1 MKKFA
6 FICGAMA
13 LAFFA
18 AALFAMPSTSHL
30 IGLAAHDG
38 MPTPAMAMVALVGA
52 NPAMRKSRMPSFPA
66 SMFSGVV
73 PAAIIG
79 SVRNEVNIEKL
90 LAEVKASLKEVT
102 DDVKSTAE
110 NALKQAKDSGSVTDE
125 LKQKADKLL
134 TSQSKLEDMQN
145 KLNDR
150 IEQLST
156 RNSDLEQ
163 KLAGRRGGGGADEP
177 KSLGQMVAEHE
188 AIKQYASAGA
198 KGAVSVSVQNAITS
212 STASAGSLIAPQRDT
227 EIVGLPRRQLFIR
240 QLLQQGPTSSNAVQ
254 YARLKTR
261 TLNAGMQAEGALKNE
276 SNLVWEP
283 ADANVRTIAHWIP
296 VSRQAM
302 DDIPQ
307 LQSEIDG
314 ELRYGLDFVEEAQ
327 ILKGDGTGQNLLG
340 LVAQAMAY
348 LKPTGITVQAVTK
361 IDVLRIA
368 ILLASLNEYSA
379 DGIVIN
385 PVDWTDIELLKD
397 GEARYLFASI
407 IQMAGPQLWGRPVI
421 STAAMGRD
429 EFLVGAFRMAAKV
442 WDRMDTEVSIS
453 SEDRDNFVKN
463 MLTVRAEKR
472 LALAVKRPGAL
483 VTGNFTTAKAM

>member
-30 IGLAAHDG
+30 IGLMAHHG
-38 MPTPAMAMVALVGA
+38 SPSPSMAMVALVGA
-52 NPAMRKSRMPSFPA
+52 HPAMRKSRMPSFPA
-66 SMFSGVV
+66 SMFSVAI
-73 PAAIIG
+73 PAGIIG
-79 SVRNEVNIEKL
+79 SVRNEANIEKL
-90 LAEVKASLKEVT
+90 LADVKASLKDIT
-102 DDVKSTAE
+102 DGVKSTAE
-110 NALKQAKDSGSVTDE
+110 DALKQAKNNGSVTDE
-125 LKQKADKLL
+125 LKQKADQLL
-134 TSQSKLEDMQN
+134 TNQSKLEDMQN
-145 KLNDR
+145 KLTDR

-156 RNSDLEQ
+156 RNADLEQ
-163 KLAGRRGGGGADEP
+163 KLAGRRGATAEEA
-177 KSLGQMVAEHE
+177 KSLGQMVAEHDS
-188 AIKQYASAGA
+188 IKQYAAGGA

-240 QLLQQGPTSSNAVQ
+240 QLLQQGPTTSNAIQ
-254 YARLKTR
+254 YARLKAR
-261 TLNAGMQAEGALKNE
+261 ALNAAMQAEGAMKAE
-276 SNLVWEP
+276 SNLIWEP

-327 ILKGDGTGQNLLG
+327 VLKGDGTGQNLLG
-340 LVAQAMAY
+340 LVPQAVEY
-348 LKPTGITVQAVTK
+348 SKPAGITVQGTTK

-397 GEARYLFASI
+397 GESRYIFASI

-421 STAAMGRD
+421 STAAMSTD

-483 VTGNFTTAKAM
+483 ITGDFATAKAM